1 MSERSPRILYDR
13 ASQALDAAHKACF
26 NHPDRGAV
34 GMSHGP
40 FSGVNV
46 ALGIIAGLEESNY
59 HRGHEIDRLRTELER
74 MREASTLLLSEIDAS
89 SDINAIVGAS
99 NPLRTALAGK
109 AGEAAGENKK

>member
-1 MSERSPRILYDR
+1 MSERAPRILYDR

-26 NHPDRGAV
+26 HHPDRGAV

-59 HRGHEIDRLRTELER
+59 HRGHEIDRLRSEVAAY
-74 MREASTLLLSEIDAS
+74 REALD
-89 SDINAIVGAS
+89 
-99 NPLRTALAGK
+99 K
-109 AGEAAGENKK
+109 AGIPVPEILPHDKEPER